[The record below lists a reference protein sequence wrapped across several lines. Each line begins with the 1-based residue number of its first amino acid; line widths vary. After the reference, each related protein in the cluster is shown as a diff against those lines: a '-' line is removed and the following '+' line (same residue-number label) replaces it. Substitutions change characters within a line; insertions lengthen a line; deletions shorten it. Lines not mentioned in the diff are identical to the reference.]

1 MYFLDIVWNI
11 EPIIFQ
17 FGPFQ
22 IRYYGLLFATGI
34 FIGYLHWRQQMMTR
48 LGYEED
54 VAEDFVMWG
63 FFAILIGA
71 RLGHCLFYD
80 PVYFLSNPIEILKIY
95 KGGLASHGAT
105 LALIL
110 VLFRH
115 HKVYKIPFRDV
126 LDSLTLSAG
135 ICGITIRLGNF
146 MNSELVGRVTDLPW
160 GIKFPIHAEM
170 MKVPLETRH
179 PSQLYEVL
187 LGIIVYVTL
196 LLIDH
201 RYKDKG
207 KRPRGLL
214 ISVFFLIYFSG
225 RFIVE
230 YFKEY
235 QVLTSGLTMGQWLS
249 VPFVIVGLYMLLNVI
264 TSPEYAEKKIAK
276 EPKKEQKDSNKK
288 GKNKGKKKNSKS

>member
-1 MYFLDIVWNI
+1 MYFLDIVWDVH
-11 EPIIFQ
+11 PIIFQ
-17 FGPFQ
+17 FGALQ
-22 IRYYGLLFATGI
+22 IRYYGLLFAAGI

-54 VAEDFVMWG
+54 TAEDFVMWG

-80 PVYFLSNPIEILKIY
+80 PEYFLSNPIEILKIY

-105 LALIL
+105 IALIL

-115 HKVYKIPFRDV
+115 HIRYKIPFRDV

-135 ICGITIRLGNF
+135 ACAITIRLGNF
-146 MNSELVGRVTDLPW
+146 MNSELVGRVTDFSW
-160 GIKFPIHAEM
+160 GIKFPIHAKM
-170 MKVPLETRH
+170 MGVELQTRH
-179 PSQLYEVL
+179 PSQLYEVF

-196 LLIDH
+196 LLIDRH
-201 RYKDKG
+201 YKE

-214 ISVFFLIYFSG
+214 ISVFFLVYFSG

-249 VPFVIVGLYMLLNVI
+249 VPFVLTGLYLLLNVVI
-264 TSPEYAEKKIAK
+264 RPEYTEKKLLKNTTNANDNIK
-276 EPKKEQKDSNKK
+276 KQPKKKSKNKK
-288 GKNKGKKKNSKS
+288 KKS